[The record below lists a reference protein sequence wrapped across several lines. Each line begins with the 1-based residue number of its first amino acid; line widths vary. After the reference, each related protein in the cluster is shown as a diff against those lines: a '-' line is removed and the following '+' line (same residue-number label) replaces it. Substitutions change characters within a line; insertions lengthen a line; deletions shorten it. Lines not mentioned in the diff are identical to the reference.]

1 MKTKKVYSYLLL
13 ILISIMFI
21 SCSEDDTTSPNN
33 SGSEAPLPKFS
44 DIKAKVFTNC
54 QGAQCHSSA
63 GNQAGL
69 TLESNVAFNNLVNV
83 QSTLFPQFKRVEPG
97 NSTNS
102 LIIKILKGEV
112 SPRMPFNG
120 NALPAATID
129 SIAKWIDLG
138 AQNN

>member
-1 MKTKKVYSYLLL
+1 MKTKKVYSYLLI
-13 ILISIMFI
+13 ILISIIFI

-33 SGSEAPLPKFS
+33 SGSEAPSAKFS
-44 DIKAKVFTNC
+44 DIKAKVFINC

-69 TLESNVAFNNLVNV
+69 TLESNVAFTNLVNV

-97 NSTNS
+97 NSANS
-102 LIIKILKGEV
+102 LLIKILKGEV

-120 NALPAATID
+120 SALPTATID

-138 AQNN
+138 AQDN

>member
-1 MKTKKVYSYLLL
+1 MNLKSIFKYITV
-13 ILISIMFI
+13 ILFPVILI
-21 SCSEDDTTSPNN
+21 SCSEDQTTAPTSN
-33 SGSEAPLPKFS
+33 SNITLAKFS
-44 DIKAKVFTNC
+44 DIKAKVFVNC
-54 QGAQCHSSA
+54 VGAQCHAAS

-69 TLESNVAFNNLVNV
+69 TLESTVAYNNLVNV

-97 NSTNS
+97 NSANS

-120 NALPAATID
+120 NALPSATID

-138 AQNN
+138 ALNN

>member
-1 MKTKKVYSYLLL
+1 M
-13 ILISIMFI
+13 
-21 SCSEDDTTSPNN
+21 
-33 SGSEAPLPKFS
+33 
-44 DIKAKVFTNC
+44 
-54 QGAQCHSSA
+54 SA
-63 GNQAGL
+63 GIFRPESGQAY
-69 TLESNVAFNNLVNV
+69 TNLINV

-120 NALPAATID
+120 NALPAVTID